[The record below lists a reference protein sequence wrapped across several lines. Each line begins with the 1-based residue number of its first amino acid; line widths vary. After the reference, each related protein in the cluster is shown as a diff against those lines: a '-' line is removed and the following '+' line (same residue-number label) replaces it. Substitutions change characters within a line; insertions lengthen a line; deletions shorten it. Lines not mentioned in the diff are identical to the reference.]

1 MRIDEDSSAYSESFK
16 RVVDGQ
22 TDRQSETNIYPH
34 QENETYN
41 YHKNSTFMSIVTDHN
56 INNHIFIQE

>member
-1 MRIDEDSSAYSESFK
+1 MKILLPTQNHSREWWTD
-16 RVVDGQ
+16 RQ

-34 QENETYN
+34 QENEKYN